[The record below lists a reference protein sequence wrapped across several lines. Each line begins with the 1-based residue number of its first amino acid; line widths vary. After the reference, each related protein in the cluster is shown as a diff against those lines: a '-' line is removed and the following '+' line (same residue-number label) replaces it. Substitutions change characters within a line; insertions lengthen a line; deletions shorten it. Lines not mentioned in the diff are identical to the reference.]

1 MITGPESGVYL
12 SFYEQ
17 RTLDVA
23 SQVLGSQLTIEQAAV
38 LLQKST
44 RQVRRIVARI
54 GNMGSLGVKHGNCGR
69 RPANKLPDD
78 RKRFVLDLLRDQFFD
93 FNLAHFREKLRAEH
107 SIEIKRETLRRW
119 AGAEGLIKRARS
131 RKRRPRSHKTRPRLP
146 RVGMLLQMDGSRHRW
161 FGKDGIESCLI
172 GAIDDASS
180 LCPHAELF
188 PAEDTLSVLSALKSI
203 VEKVG
208 VPEVLY
214 VDQAGHFGKRFNR
227 VIYLNWQEHLT
238 QVERAMQELGCRM
251 LFASSPQA
259 KGRIERMWNTF
270 QDRLIPELRVA
281 GINRIP
287 AANEFLSKQFVPAF
301 NQRFAV
307 KPQQKKTAFKPIP
320 KIWADRLDWV
330 FSIREFRRVSLG
342 ETVSW
347 NGRTYLVCNNYGLTL
362 KRHTIEIRTN
372 LKGETQAFF
381 AGRPIGLTDIG
392 STQFLNLKAA

>member
-54 GNMGSLGVKHGNCGR
+54 RSLGSIGVKHGNCGR
-69 RPANKLPDD
+69 RPVNKLPDE
-78 RKRFVLDLLRDQFFD
+78 RKRFVLDLLRDRFFD
-93 FNLAHFREKLRAEH
+93 FNLAHFREKLLAEH
-107 SIEIKRETLRRW
+107 GMEIKRETLRRW
-119 AGAEGLIKRARS
+119 AGAEGLIKRARGG
-131 RKRRPRSHKTRPRLP
+131 KRRPRSHKTRPRLP
-146 RVGMLLQMDGSRHRW
+146 RAGMLLQMDGSRHRW

-180 LCPHAELF
+180 MCPHAELF
-188 PAEDTLSVLSALKSI
+188 PAEDTLSVLSVLKSI

-227 VIYLNWQEHLT
+227 VIHLNWQEHLT
-238 QVERAMQELGCRM
+238 QVERAMQELGCRV

-287 AANEFLSKQFVPAF
+287 AANEFLSKQFVPSF
-301 NQRFAV
+301 NHRFAV
-307 KPQQKKTAFKPIP
+307 NPQQKKTAFKPIP

-362 KRHTIEIRTN
+362 KRQTIEIRTN
-372 LKGETQAFF
+372 LQGETQAFF